1 MEILSWQISDRRIG
15 LTTVGEYTISTVKLP
30 ANHGFDDMPLWY
42 ETMIFLPNSTHDI
55 YMERYATE
63 AEAIQGH
70 VYAIGHAKSLLKE
83 TE

>member
-1 MEILSWQISDRRIG
+1 
-15 LTTVGEYTISTVKLP
+15 
-30 ANHGFDDMPLWY
+30 MPLWY